1 MAAELQKN
9 NGPRGVQA
17 NQMFTPE
24 QVVTADGACRLV
36 RGPANGP
43 PLLFLHGVGRC
54 WQDFVPL
61 MTAFSSRWQVFGL
74 DFRGHG
80 RSSRTPDKYLVRD
93 YVSDALAAVRHV
105 GQPIVIYGHS
115 LGALVAALA
124 AAELGDQVR
133 GAVLEDPP
141 LETLGSG
148 IEQTPFYAFFQLM
161 RAACASSLDVRA
173 LAQHL
178 ADARVPATGF
188 PDGVR
193 VGDVRDGTSLRFFAA
208 CLKRVDAQLWEPLL
222 AGRWL
227 AGYDF
232 DHELSKIACPTLLL
246 QGDVLQGGMLDDEA
260 GRRAERLISDCVRI
274 SVAGV
279 GHLIHTLKHDETVR
293 LTTGFLE
300 SIALTD
306 LLFDRG

>member
-1 MAAELQKN
+1 MTADLQKN
-9 NGPRGVQA
+9 DGPRGVQRSD
-17 NQMFTPE
+17 MFTPE
-24 QVVTADGACRLV
+24 QVATADGSCRLV
-36 RGPANGP
+36 RGPAAGP

-61 MTAFSSRWQVFGL
+61 MTALSSRWQVCGL

-93 YVSDALAAVRHV
+93 YVRDALSAFRHI
-105 GQPIVIYGHS
+105 GQPIVLYGHS
-115 LGALVAALA
+115 LGALVAALS

-133 GAVLEDPP
+133 GAILEDPP
-141 LETLGSG
+141 LETLGPG

-161 RAACASSLDVRA
+161 RAVCASSLDVRA

-193 VGDVRDGTSLRFFAA
+193 VGDVRDGASLRFFAA
-208 CLKRVDAQLWEPLL
+208 CLKRIDPQLWEPLL

-227 AGYDF
+227 EGYHLDQ
-232 DHELSKIACPTLLL
+232 ELPKIACPTLLL
-246 QGDVLQGGMLDDEA
+246 QGDVLQGGMLEDGA
-260 GRRAERLISDCVRI
+260 ACRAERLIPDCIRI
-274 SVAGV
+274 PVAGV
-279 GHLIHTLKHDETVR
+279 GHLIHTLKHEETVR
-293 LTTGFLE
+293 LGTGFLE

-306 LLFDRG
+306 PLFDRG